1 MQAASIPLSARA
13 RERTDWWQYG
23 VMALLLVVLT
33 SFILYPVLRVLWISL
48 SDDQGNL
55 TTLHFL
61 NFFRR
66 PLFRESLWNSL
77 WSGFLVVLFSAVMA
91 LPLAYMLA
99 RYEFRGKL
107 LLQTAATLPL
117 VIPPFVGAV
126 ALQLILGRSGM
137 VNLVLMD
144 WFDTSIPFMEG
155 LTGVV
160 LVQTLHFFP
169 FILLNT
175 VVSLSNIDASL
186 EEAAQN
192 LGCRGLRLFR
202 RVTLPLMLPGFIAG
216 ALLTFIRAID
226 DLGTPLMLNYK
237 NLLAPQAYLRITTI
251 GMDDVDGYVVCVV
264 LVILSLAS
272 LLAARKYLSLAEYAT
287 VQRSAPIAH
296 KLQGKTLALVWL
308 AITLILGVS
317 LLPHIGILIL
327 SLSKV
332 WSFTLLPTIYTLGNY
347 DEILFR
353 VPHFVLN
360 TLLYT
365 LLAAALDIVLGA
377 ATAYLLLRSRVAG
390 KNLLDAIAT
399 MPLAIPGV
407 VLAVGYLRVFHGWD
421 FPGAGGPLTSSW
433 FILVIAYTMRR
444 LPYTVRAC
452 YAALQQ
458 VHISLEESAQN
469 LGANRLRTFM
479 RITLPMI
486 AGGVV
491 AGGLIAFVT
500 SCVELASTI
509 MLVPRIELGPISYG
523 IYLYMQSPLGRGAG
537 AALGVVAI
545 LLVSLGT
552 YLTHRIFG
560 GRAGSAFRI

>member
-1 MQAASIPLSARA
+1 
-13 RERTDWWQYG
+13 
-23 VMALLLVVLT
+23 MALLLAILIA
-33 SFILYPVLRVLWISL
+33 FILYPVLRVLWISL
-48 SDDQGNL
+48 SDELGNL
-55 TTLHFL
+55 TLLHFA

-66 PLFRESLWNSL
+66 PLFRESLWNTL
-77 WSGFLVVLFSAVMA
+77 KSGLLVVCFSALLA
-91 LPLAYMLA
+91 LPLAYVLA

-137 VNLVLMD
+137 VNLMLMD
-144 WFDTSIPFMEG
+144 WFDLSIPFMED

-175 VVSLSNIDASL
+175 QVSLSNIDSSL

-192 LGCRGLRLFR
+192 LGSHGFGLFR
-202 RVTLPLMLPGFIAG
+202 RVTLPLMLPGFMAG
-216 ALLTFIRAID
+216 SLLTFIRAID

-237 NLLAPQAYLRITTI
+237 NLLAPQAYLRITTV
-251 GMDDVDGYVVCVV
+251 GMDDVDGYVIC
-264 LVILSLAS
+264 VILVLLSLGS
-272 LLAARKYLSLAEYAT
+272 LMAARKYVSLAEYAT
-287 VQRSAPIAH
+287 VQRTAPVTA
-296 KLQGKTLALVWL
+296 KLRGPTLGIVWL
-308 AITLILGVS
+308 VIGLVLGVS
-317 LLPHIGILIL
+317 LLPHIGIALL
-327 SLSKV
+327 SFTKV
-332 WSFTLLPTIYTLGNY
+332 WSFTLLPTTYTLGNY

-353 VPHFVLN
+353 VPHFVIN

-365 LLAAALDIVLGA
+365 LLAAAMDIVLGA
-377 ATAYLLLRSRVAG
+377 TIAYLLLRTRVPG
-390 KNLLDAIAT
+390 RNFLDAVAT

-421 FPGAGGPLTSSW
+421 FPGLGGPLTSSW
-433 FILVIAYTMRR
+433 LILVIAYTMRR

-458 VHISLEESAQN
+458 VHYSLEESAQN
-469 LGANRLRTFM
+469 LGANRLRTFAK
-479 RITLPMI
+479 ITLPMI
-486 AGGVV
+486 GGGLI
-491 AGGLIAFVT
+491 AGGLIAFIT

-545 LLVSLGT
+545 LLVSIGT